1 MATETVNEQ
10 ISVASMRDD
19 LDAVIERA
27 QRTKQPIVVTRNG
40 NAAVVLIDAVQYQKE
55 KEERD
60 ILRAV
65 LEGRQDIRQGRV
77 YTLEEVEAELDAL
90 LAE

>member
-10 ISVASMRDD
+10 ISVASVRDD

-27 QRTKQPIVVTRNG
+27 QRTKQPIFVTRDG
-40 NAAVVLIDAVQYQKE
+40 KATVVVVDAVQYQKE
-55 KEERD
+55 REERD

-65 LEGRQDIRQGRV
+65 LEGRQDVREGRV

-90 LAE
+90 LPE